1 MAPFKSSLARSAG
14 KLFGVFKERDLSL
27 RGATQ
32 TDRLPIPPFQASGG
46 NIDATAPGDGYT
58 YHLFSATG
66 SFVMPRSHTVEVLL
80 IGGGGS
86 GGAYGPP
93 NGAGGG
99 GAGGVVHHTQLTA
112 SGTLTINVGD
122 GGGPV
127 ALSTKDDG
135 DDSTIVSPAGPWT
148 ISAKGGGAA
157 GFYTSGGNNG
167 GSGGGGGGAG
177 TSYSNVHA
185 TSTQAP
191 QNAPF
196 VPQTGFNQYGNNG
209 GAPSDSNP
217 GNAGGGGGAGG
228 VGGSSPSAEGAPGA
242 SAGGDGR
249 AFPSFPGAL
258 PGFAPMPSPWKTTVG
273 PTGLFAGG
281 GSGENPYNGGS
292 PTAVAGSGGGGGYY
306 PGPSTFVQ
314 DAVVNTGSGGAG
326 TNAAPGGVGGKGI
339 CIIRYQG

>member
-14 KLFGVFKERDLSL
+14 KLLGVFRERDLSL

-32 TDRLPIPPFQASGG
+32 SIRIPPFAASGG
-46 NIDATAPGDGYT
+46 NIDAVTPGDGYT
-58 YHLFSATG
+58 YHLFNATG
-66 SFVMPRSHTVEVLL
+66 SLVMPEPYNIEVLL

-86 GGAYGPP
+86 GGAFGPP
-93 NGAGGG
+93 NGAAGG
-99 GAGGVVHHTQLTA
+99 GAGGVVHHSQLSA

-148 ISAKGGGAA
+148 ITAKGGGAGGYYATA
-157 GFYTSGGNNG
+157 GNPG
-167 GSGGGGGGAG
+167 GSGGGGGGNG
-177 TSYSNVHA
+177 GGYSNTHT

-191 QNAPF
+191 QNPSF
-196 VPQTGFNQYGNNG
+196 VPQTGFNQYGSGG
-209 GAPSDSNP
+209 GAPSDNNP
-217 GNAGGGGGAGG
+217 GKAGGGGGAGG
-228 VGGSSPSAEGAPGA
+228 VGGSSPEAEGAPGV

-258 PGFAPMPSPWKTTVG
+258 PGFTPMPTTWKNTVG

-281 GSGENPYNGGS
+281 GSGESPYGS
-292 PTAVAGSGGGGGYY
+292 ATPTSAAGSGGGGGYF
-306 PGPSTFVQ
+306 PGPETFVA
-314 DAVVNTGSGGAG
+314 DGVANTGGGGAG